1 MHGNLLLKRK
11 KSGFT
16 LVEIMVSMIVLA
28 LLASGFFS
36 ILVSA
41 RYLVNRSAFRAA
53 AVEVANAG
61 LERMKTLVRADTWWV
76 PGSPLALK
84 AWTDDWVVSPDNSA
98 FFVRY
103 KVEAVAGCEC
113 RAVTVQ
119 VKWDVPKI

>member
-1 MHGNLLLKRK
+1 MRK

-41 RYLVNRSAFRAA
+41 RYLVNRSAFRIAGI
-53 AVEVANAG
+53 EVARTEI
-61 LERMKTLVRADTWWV
+61 ERMKTLVSADTWSLA
-76 PGSPLALK
+76 GSTLEPTGV
-84 AWTDDWVVSPDNSA
+84 WQGWVVSPVNA
-98 FFVRY
+98 NFFTRY
-103 KVEAVAGCEC
+103 KVDAVAGCSC
-113 RAVTVQ
+113 RAVSVQ